1 MKKGWQMSNGY
12 LDEAY
17 LSDLPLWADPDA
29 KAIMEKVCEKH
40 GVPVDVL
47 TELVMVQRERQHQ
60 ERAHGIYQRFEEILG
75 RIEEQK

>member
-1 MKKGWQMSNGY
+1 MADGY
-12 LDEAY
+12 YDDGY
-17 LSDLPLWADPDA
+17 LSDLPLWADEDA
-29 KAIMEKVCEKH
+29 QAAMEKVCEKH

-75 RIEEQK
+75 RIE

>member
-1 MKKGWQMSNGY
+1 MADGY
-12 LDEAY
+12 FDDGY
-17 LSDLPLWADPDA
+17 LSDLPLWADA
-29 KAIMEKVCEKH
+29 NAQAAMEKVCEKH

-75 RIEEQK
+75 RIE

>member
-1 MKKGWQMSNGY
+1 MSNGY
-12 LDEAY
+12 LDDVY
-17 LSDLPLWADPDA
+17 LSDLPLWTDGDA
-29 KAIMEKVCEKH
+29 RAAMEKVCEKY

-75 RIEEQK
+75 RIE

>member
-1 MKKGWQMSNGY
+1 MS
-12 LDEAY
+12 DDFFEESY
-17 LSDLPLWADPDA
+17 LSDLPLWSDPA
-29 KAIMEKVCEKH
+29 ALAAMEKVCERY

-75 RIEEQK
+75 RIE